1 MAGRVPPRAASRYK
15 QVRLQFTEEAG
26 GRVSASLYVKPL
38 NAEWTQQHV
47 VRRWQRQLD
56 GPLET
61 FEDVMG
67 LMVSMLD
74 EDLLPGIG

>member
-1 MAGRVPPRAASRYK
+1 MASRVPPRAASRYK

-26 GRVSASLYVKPL
+26 GRVSVSLYVKPL
-38 NAEWTQQHV
+38 NQEWSEHQCL
-47 VRRWQRQLD
+47 RRWSRRVD

-61 FEDVMG
+61 FEDA
-67 LMVSMLD
+67 LSLLVSLLE